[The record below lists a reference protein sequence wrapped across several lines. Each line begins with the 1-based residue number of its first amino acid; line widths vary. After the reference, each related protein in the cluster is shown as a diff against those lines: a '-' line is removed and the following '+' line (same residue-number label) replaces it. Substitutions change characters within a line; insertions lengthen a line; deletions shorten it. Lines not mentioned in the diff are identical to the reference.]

1 MGKKAKTQKTDR
13 RHLTPRE
20 VESLIQGVAES
31 SRNSERDRC
40 LLLLTYRHG
49 FRVSEVCGL
58 PLDHVDIA
66 GRVLHVKR
74 LKRGLS
80 TTHPLRLDEI
90 RAIKAWLKVRAQMKP
105 PKAVKTLFT
114 DLTSVFRFE
123 CKGTPFRKTKQ
134 VTSASGTK

>member
-58 PLDHVDIA
+58 PLDHVDID
-66 GRVLHVKR
+66 GRVLHVK
-74 LKRGLS
+74 
-80 TTHPLRLDEI
+80 
-90 RAIKAWLKVRAQMKP
+90 P
-105 PKAVKTLFT
+105 PKALKTLFISEQRRPLHRST
-114 DLTSVFRFE
+114 VNLLVKTASRAASL
-123 CKGTPFRKTKQ
+123 PFVAHLHMLRHACGYALADQ
-134 VTSASGTK
+134 GAA